1 MAVAQ
6 EETFGRWRRSSAS
19 TMRMRLSMAND
30 GIYGLAAYFYASN
43 LKRVWRVAEALEHSM
58 GWHQHG
64 AVCLRKRRPLAA

>member
-1 MAVAQ
+1 
-6 EETFGRWRRSSAS
+6 
-19 TMRMRLSMAND
+19 MAND